1 MTSRKYNFRKR
12 IKKVTTYTVTQISF
26 SNLVVNEYYE
36 SRDTLGHRYLKNAAI
51 FMTSEMQNGRSRL
64 SKEVIFTLLAYDE

>member
-1 MTSRKYNFRKR
+1 M
-12 IKKVTTYTVTQISF
+12 TQISF

-64 SKEVIFTLLAYDE
+64 SKEVIFTLLAYDTGHNKKTLFS